1 MVALR
6 HSMSRNTHSSS
17 APSSLGMGRE
27 GELIGGLV
35 LDPDIPLCTGEQ
47 TDNIVTVFI
56 HRHSLVFMV
65 IVKSFTGYMFVSLTP
80 PHE

>member
-1 MVALR
+1 
-6 HSMSRNTHSSS
+6 MSRNTHSSS

-65 IVKSFTGYMFVSLTP
+65 IVKSFRLHVCLTDTP
-80 PHE
+80 S